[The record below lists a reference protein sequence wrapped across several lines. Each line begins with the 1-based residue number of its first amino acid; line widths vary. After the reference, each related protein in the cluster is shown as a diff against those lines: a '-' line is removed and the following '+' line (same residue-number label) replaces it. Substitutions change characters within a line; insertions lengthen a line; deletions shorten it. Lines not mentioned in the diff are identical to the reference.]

1 MKPLL
6 FVVVLFFSLNVRGQQ
21 NSDKQNSARFGSNFA
36 FFGAGDLYGI
46 SIYGEYVWRLNKV
59 LSVSPRI
66 MSGFASRADFDHLNS
81 FAGSVSLGINPFPRK
96 SFKID
101 VGGLY
106 HKVINSYGTLGDI
119 QYGQSEITRGYH
131 SSENLFG
138 LIGSVSGNLYSNK
151 KMELGIRFDL
161 LTSFTEGYFNADS
174 WQIGLYIG
182 LKH

>member
-1 MKPLL
+1 MKPIL
-6 FVVVLFFSLNVRGQQ
+6 FFILFFFSLNLYGQQ
-21 NSDKQNSARFGSNFA
+21 NSGKQNSARFGSSFA

-46 SIYGEYVWRLNKV
+46 SIYGEYVCRLSKV

-66 MSGFASRADFDHLNS
+66 MSGFASRADFDHLSS

-106 HKVINSYGTLGDI
+106 HKVINSYGSLGDM
-119 QYGQSEITRGYH
+119 QYGQSEIISGYH
-131 SSENLFG
+131 SNENLLGF
-138 LIGSVSGNLYSNK
+138 IGSLSGNLYSNK
-151 KMELGIRFDL
+151 KMELGARFDL
-161 LTSFTEGYFNADS
+161 LTSLTEGYLNADS